1 MIYKGGA
8 LRSTLLDG
16 TVHKNSTK
24 KRQNLPDKIAEK
36 IYKQKQSR

>member
-1 MIYKGGA
+1 MLNKGGA

-16 TVHKNSTK
+16 TVHKNSK
-24 KRQNLPDKIAEK
+24 KRQNLPDKIAEN